1 MFLFL
6 AQGGIIYRLGVNY
19 FMTLNPVT
27 SNLMIVWYL
36 GFSLILTVVIIGLT
50 VLLHRLNTRLEALT
64 AQVEPLLK
72 KTEATLV
79 LASEKLA
86 SIGSTTESLL
96 THGDAIAATVEA
108 KTEVTTRLVQKTIH
122 APFVNLNALLAGV
135 AAGARA
141 LRVRPRSRV
150 LQSSKSQQSV
160 LEETNYGKQ

>member
-1 MFLFL
+1 MQK
-6 AQGGIIYRLGVNY
+6 ALGANY
-19 FMTLNPVT
+19 FMTLNLVT
-27 SNLMIVWYL
+27 SNLMIAWYL

-64 AQVEPLLK
+64 AQVEPLLQ

-79 LASEKLA
+79 LANEKLA

-96 THGDAIAATVEA
+96 AHGDAVAATVEA
-108 KTEVTTRLVQKTIH
+108 KSEVTTRLVQKTIH
-122 APFVNLNALLAGV
+122 APFVSLNALLAGV

-141 LRVRPRSRV
+141 LRVRPRSHV

-160 LEETNYGKQ
+160 LEETNYGK